1 MHVSLICRCIV
12 GEIKETGHLSRI
24 ASRSIEYITVS
35 TGDNE
40 TIRCTHHRLY
50 VSTNFILSHIY
61 IQVFVTIGPNRN
73 FTKLN
78 LNFVVKRNVC
88 EERSDRF
95 GNALREGASKIYHF
109 SHRFKYLCNL
119 TCEQLAL

>member
-1 MHVSLICRCIV
+1 M
-12 GEIKETGHLSRI
+12 
-24 ASRSIEYITVS
+24 
-35 TGDNE
+35 
-40 TIRCTHHRLY
+40 
-50 VSTNFILSHIY
+50 
-61 IQVFVTIGPNRN
+61 FVTIGPNRN

-95 GNALREGASKIYHF
+95 GNALREGVSKIYHF

-119 TCEQLAL
+119 TCEQLALQDGKFMLANLFDYISQDIENREKVSKRER